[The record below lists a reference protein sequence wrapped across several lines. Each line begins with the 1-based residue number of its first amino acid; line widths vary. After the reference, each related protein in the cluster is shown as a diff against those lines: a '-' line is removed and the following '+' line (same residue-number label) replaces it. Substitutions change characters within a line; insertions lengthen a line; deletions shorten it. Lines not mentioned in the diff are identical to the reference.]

1 MPQDNIRPVEREIHL
16 GDFQAFT
23 CTACGLCCTRPWNIR
38 IEPEV
43 EAGIRGSEFFARRE
57 REGYKPLEVEDGGKV
72 TAQRQGNGDCMFLA
86 EEVTCGLHSE
96 LGGQGKPV
104 GCQLYPYRAT
114 RTPSGTFFALSF
126 ACPPVVAGLDRDL
139 ESNRAD
145 LTTILSKWPQAADSY
160 SEAQLTQDQPIAW
173 KSYLLVESWLEQT
186 FDPAHPMDS
195 LLGMAASCSATAVGA
210 AAWPPSGAP
219 PLDKELLRGLLMSYL
234 TAVISI
240 IENEKDRSA
249 RAAYADAV
257 GQGQRMPSCYFN
269 GLLPVLDLDRAMPDW
284 AMETYH
290 RYFRNQLLG
299 KSLLTPSVV
308 AKLLAM
314 AVGYA
319 LLSYY
324 AEGFRESRG
333 EEELSLQSLTLAF
346 EVVEGDV
353 VSHSSALTVFFKDFE
368 STLPKFLSL

>member
-1 MPQDNIRPVEREIHL
+1 
-16 GDFQAFT
+16 
-23 CTACGLCCTRPWNIR
+23 
-38 IEPEV
+38 
-43 EAGIRGSEFFARRE
+43 
-57 REGYKPLEVEDGGKV
+57 
-72 TAQRQGNGDCMFLA
+72 
-86 EEVTCGLHSE
+86 
-96 LGGQGKPV
+96 
-104 GCQLYPYRAT
+104 
-114 RTPSGTFFALSF
+114 
-126 ACPPVVAGLDRDL
+126 
-139 ESNRAD
+139 
-145 LTTILSKWPQAADSY
+145 
-160 SEAQLTQDQPIAW
+160 
-173 KSYLLVESWLEQT
+173 
-186 FDPAHPMDS
+186 
-195 LLGMAASCSATAVGA
+195 
-210 AAWPPSGAP
+210 
-219 PLDKELLRGLLMSYL
+219 
-234 TAVISI
+234 
-240 IENEKDRSA
+240 
-249 RAAYADAV
+249 
-257 GQGQRMPSCYFN
+257 MPSCYFN

-284 AMETYH
+284 ALETYH